1 MMNYKQNI
9 SKTERIV
16 AILSSSYLL
25 YKSLSGKKKDP
36 ALAVSSALLL
46 LRGSIGFCP
55 LYDRLGINH
64 TNKPSD
70 VLVESVITVNSPRQE
85 VYAFWR
91 KLENLPLIM
100 KHLDRVEIIDEK
112 HSEWH
117 VKTPSGLDPLSWK
130 AAINA
135 DVVNEQISWS
145 SMADSE
151 VQNAGTVKFKEVGEN
166 ETEISLKMSYKA
178 PLGAFGKTVGKLLN
192 PALERMIQKDFK
204 KFKDYVESE
213 ELTKELV

>member
-1 MMNYKQNI
+1 MNYKQNI

-16 AILSSSYLL
+16 TILSSSYLL

-46 LRGSIGFCP
+46 LRGSTAFCP
-55 LYDRLGINH
+55 LYERLGINH

-117 VKTPSGLDPLSWK
+117 VKTPSGLDPLYWK

-145 SMADSE
+145 SMADTE

-178 PLGAFGKTVGKLLN
+178 PLGAYGKTGGKLLN